1 MLAAMRISIIK
12 DINPSTTKTESVKHK
27 KQMQKKKK
35 KIQPECQWA
44 EIVLLIF
51 TSERRGKKWVLR

>member
-1 MLAAMRISIIK
+1 MLAAMRISTIE

-27 KQMQKKKK
+27 KQKQKKK